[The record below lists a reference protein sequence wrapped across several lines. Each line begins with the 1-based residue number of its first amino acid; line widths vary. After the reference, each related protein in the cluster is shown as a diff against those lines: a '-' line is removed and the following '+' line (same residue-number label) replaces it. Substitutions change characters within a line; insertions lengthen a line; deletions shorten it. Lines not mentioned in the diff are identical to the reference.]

1 MTTERVSTG
10 YKPRQLQAELHRKLK
25 RFNVLVAHRRFGKT
39 VFCIN
44 ETIDKALRCDKPNP
58 RYAYVA
64 PLYKQAKSVA
74 WDYLKAYT
82 RPIPGT
88 TFNEAELRADLPTGA
103 RIQLFGADN
112 PDALRGIYLD
122 GVVLDEYAQM
132 NARLWPQVIRPA
144 LSDRLGWAVF
154 IGTPQGHNAFYELYQ
169 SADGD
174 DWYRAMHRAS
184 ETGIVAASELQAA
197 QRDMSPEEYEQEFE
211 CSWQA
216 AIRGAYYGKLI
227 ADIEERGQVGNV
239 PYDPTLKVETW
250 WDLGVGDSTA
260 VFFVQRAGME
270 TRVID
275 YYEMTGEGLPHY
287 AKVLQDKGYI
297 YGRHIA
303 PHDIRVRELGSGK
316 SRLEVA
322 QGLGIRFDVAPKQS
336 IDDGIQAVRA
346 LLPHCWFDKA
356 KTQQGLEALRQYR
369 SDYDDRLKVFRSKP
383 LHDWTSHAA
392 DAFRYGAITPA
403 EPVYSDDDYDD
414 HYYGKRSWMM

>member
-1 MTTERVSTG
+1 MQADLH
-10 YKPRQLQAELHRKLK
+10 RQLQ

-44 ETIDKALRCDKPNP
+44 ETIDQALRCSKPNP
-58 RYAYVA
+58 RYAYIA

-74 WDYLKAYT
+74 WDYLKQYT

-88 TFNEAELRADLPTGA
+88 VFNEAELRADLPNGA

-122 GVVLDEYAQM
+122 GVVMDEYAQM
-132 NARLWPQVIRPA
+132 NARLWPQVVRPA

-154 IGTPQGHNAFYELYQ
+154 IGTPQGHNAFHELYQ
-169 SADGD
+169 NADET
-174 DWYRAMHRAS
+174 WHKAMYKAS
-184 ETGIVAASELQAA
+184 ETGIVIQEELDAA
-197 QRDMSPEEYEQEFE
+197 RKDMSPEEYEQEFE

-227 ADIEERGQVGNV
+227 ADIEEKGQVSRV
-239 PYDPTLKVETW
+239 PYDDTLKVETW

-260 VFFVQRAGME
+260 IWFVQRVGQE
-270 TRVID
+270 IHVID

-287 AKVLQDKGYI
+287 ARILDKRGYL
-297 YGRHIA
+297 YSQHVA

-316 SRLEVA
+316 SRLEIA
-322 QGLGIRFDVAPKQS
+322 SDLGIDFVVAPQQR
-336 IDDGIQAVRA
+336 IEDGIQAARA
-346 LLPHCWFDKA
+346 MIPKCWFDRE
-356 KTQQGLEALRQYR
+356 KTERGLECLRQYR
-369 SDYDDRLKVFRSKP
+369 SEYDDRLKVFRSKP

-392 DAFRYGAITPA
+392 DAFRYGAITAPQIA
-403 EPVYSDDDYDD
+403 SEPEIEYDM
-414 HYYGKRSWMM
+414 SWVV

>member
-1 MTTERVSTG
+1 MTAIKVSTG
-10 YKPRQLQAELHRKLK
+10 YRPRPLQADLHRQLQ

-44 ETIDKALRCDKPNP
+44 ETIDQALRCSKPNP
-58 RYAYVA
+58 RYAYIA

-74 WDYLKAYT
+74 WDYLKQYT

-88 TFNEAELRADLPTGA
+88 VFNEAELRADLPNGA

-122 GVVLDEYAQM
+122 GVVMDEYAQM
-132 NARLWPQVIRPA
+132 NARLWPQVVRPA

-154 IGTPQGHNAFYELYQ
+154 IGTPQGHNAFHELYQ
-169 SADGD
+169 NADET
-174 DWYRAMHRAS
+174 WHKAMYKAS
-184 ETGIVAASELQAA
+184 ETGIVIQEELDAA
-197 QRDMSPEEYEQEFE
+197 RKDMSPEEYEQEFE

-227 ADIEERGQVGNV
+227 ADIEEKGQVSRV
-239 PYDPTLKVETW
+239 PYDDTLKVETW

-260 VFFVQRAGME
+260 IWFVQRVGQE
-270 TRVID
+270 IHVID

-287 AKVLQDKGYI
+287 ARILDKRGYL
-297 YGRHIA
+297 YSQHVA

-316 SRLEVA
+316 SRLEIA
-322 QGLGIRFDVAPKQS
+322 SDLGIDFVVAPQQR
-336 IDDGIQAVRA
+336 IEDGIQAARA
-346 LLPHCWFDKA
+346 MIPKCWFDRE
-356 KTQQGLEALRQYR
+356 KTERGLECLRQYR
-369 SDYDDRLKVFRSKP
+369 SEYDDRLKVFRSKP

-392 DAFRYGAITPA
+392 DAFRYGAITAPQIA
-403 EPVYSDDDYDD
+403 SEPEIEYDM
-414 HYYGKRSWMM
+414 SWVV